1 MTTQTPIEEQAPR
14 TLAAASLTPRG
25 RVFPSPSHWR
35 DQTFYQL
42 LPDRFSDG
50 GEATRPMFD
59 YRHPEQFVAPDKAAW
74 MAAGNHFVGGTLKG
88 AQSKLDYLQGLGVTT
103 LWINPPWRQR
113 AELQTYHGYGIQ
125 NYLDIDPRFG
135 TRQDLRDL
143 VDAAHDRGMYV
154 ILDVIYNHSGNNW
167 FYRDEETGEPA
178 DSRGYRYEPPRPVH
192 GWRSA
197 SAESIAQPQEVD
209 DGVWPQELQDFEW
222 YTRAGSIEDWGIA
235 SWEDP
240 HSPKVEFRRG
250 DFFDLKDWDLEK
262 PEVLKALA
270 RVYQYWIALS
280 DCDGFRADAVK
291 HVSAEASSQFC
302 SAIHEYA
309 DSIGKE
315 NFFITGEITDSSI
328 APGYIDLFGGNLDA
342 VLGIIAYPNLLSS
355 LVKGLQAPS
364 DFFHLYD
371 EHVTNGTFRQQGR
384 YIVSVMDDHDMSSR
398 SHKGRFAAHGV
409 APVVY
414 LQTAHAVGVQL
425 TTPGMPSIYYGTE
438 QAFDGTEDYHDY
450 SIEPKR
456 FAEDRYIREGMFGG
470 AFGAFGTSGCHFF
483 DPDHPTYR
491 RIAAIARLRNGKDAV
506 GRALRRGRLYPRDTA
521 FSGYPFAIPPQGE
534 LVAWSMMH
542 FETEVVMA
550 LNTNATASRGAEVT
564 IDASKHPDGSTLT
577 VLYQSDWSD
586 EELRNP
592 PADRTV
598 LAKHQPDGRAT
609 VRLDL
614 PPAGMVIL
622 A

>member
-409 APVVY
+409 APAVY